1 MAKSDN
7 FWACVWAGL
16 AMLPMM
22 VSAQMVGADDRRLQQ
37 QSDEQLVFEMST
49 PSMPTPSTPETA
61 SVLEVD
67 EKQLLDNPAL
77 LSRALLSALVADSA
91 EQVAVVL
98 PIYEKQPATDIEP
111 DMIIWAKAV
120 LARGEHRPDEA
131 VGHYRALLDKY
142 PHHALFSVRLGQ
154 AYFANRHHAEALE
167 LFEAQD
173 DAIKHELMPYINAI
187 KKQQKLRTSFA
198 MNMINDKNINNAPKQ
213 RDLGG
218 GWTADEPQASRGIA
232 LDVAVD
238 KSYLLPDGVVFRP
251 QLSLHTKRHQDTKH
265 YDEMSLKAS
274 SAIGVHDHQH
284 SLTVTPFYERMYY
297 AGGQKQHHKMRHFSD
312 HVGIGVDY
320 DWRASR
326 ALTLSLSTQLTQNH
340 HQARKHLEGHSVSIS
355 PMMSVA
361 GDDWLGRLAV
371 DYQKTHAQDKDDSFV
386 RYGVR
391 GSLMKQWGQLGVQ
404 GHVGLARREYQA
416 VMPIFNKTQI
426 NDEWQAGVSLWHDKI
441 RYKQFV
447 PRLSYHYQKT
457 DSTIGLYSYDK
468 GRLFVE
474 VTGRF

>member
-1 MAKSDN
+1 MMKSYN
-7 FWACVWAGL
+7 FWVCLWSGL
-16 AMLPMM
+16 MVLPMA
-22 VSAQMVGADDRRLQQ
+22 VFAQHTGADDRRLQQ
-37 QSDEQLVFEMST
+37 QSDTDLVFEA
-49 PSMPTPSTPETA
+49 PKPPMPTPNTSATA
-61 SVLEVD
+61 LVLEVD
-67 EKQLLDNPAL
+67 EKQLLENPTL
-77 LSRALLSALVADSA
+77 LSRALLSALVADNH

-98 PIYEKQPATDIEP
+98 PIYKKQPVANIEP
-111 DMIIWAKAV
+111 DMLIWANAV

-142 PHHALFSVRLGQ
+142 PHHALFAVRLGQ
-154 AYFANRHHAEALE
+154 AYFANRHYIEALE

-173 DAIKHELMPYINAI
+173 EPIKRELMPYIHAI
-187 KKQQKLRTSFA
+187 KKQQKPRANFA
-198 MNMINDKNINNAPKQ
+198 VNMINDKNINNVPKQ

-218 GWTADEPQASRGIA
+218 GWMADEALASRGIL
-232 LDVAVD
+232 LDLAVD

-251 QLSLHTKRHQDTKH
+251 QLSLHTKRYQDAKH
-265 YDEMSLKAS
+265 YDEMSLKLA
-274 SAIGVHDHQH
+274 SAIGINNHQH
-284 SLTVTPFYERMYY
+284 SLTITPFYERMYY
-297 AGGQKQHHKMRHFSD
+297 AGGQKQHSKMRHFSD
-312 HVGIGVDY
+312 HVGIGMAY
-320 DWRASR
+320 DWRANR

-340 HQARKHLEGHSVSIS
+340 HQVRKHLEGHSVSVS
-355 PMMSVA
+355 PMMSVM
-361 GDDWLGRLAV
+361 GDDWMGRLAV

-404 GHVGLARREYQA
+404 GNVGLARREYQA

-426 NDEWQAGVSLWHDKI
+426 NDEWQAGLSVWHDKI

-474 VTGRF
+474 VTGHF